1 MGDLRR
7 RREVEDLTRY
17 DPEHASSDNN
27 SNEMNVVGNGG
38 PMDEEDEDENNARD
52 WAPAMRRRWS
62 RDPANW
68 RSIRLDEE
76 TIELLRLI
84 AETADNLVDRG
95 RALDNNTDFPTFFQ
109 AFKAFMEKNNYD
121 KQSILYN
128 HCMNIMVGLC
138 NYHEPT
144 WSERLEQCLAD
155 HSLEE
160 RRRLRKEHLQGQY
173 NDFTDLIKERI
184 LYNWYDRTIERQN
197 RMAMAEFKD
206 ATHLRREVL
215 SRWVYRLRMDREN
228 MRLSI
233 QYSEERIKN
242 RNLNNWLT
250 RMDHLKT
257 QRFRQEAIIRKKF
270 FNRWKTQ
277 YNNNCAME
285 EIADERY
292 KRYLKSS
299 HLVDWIYQAMETKLS
314 SDMDHQLLQEGLN
327 IWIAFTRHTRLQSD
341 QAIERDETQ
350 LMSDNFY
357 TWKEQSD
364 KILDD
369 YLVAQE
375 MSDVYT
381 AKHILQTVK
390 RAGHLSKLEREHC
403 AKYGKTQKKD
413 IFGDWRQ
420 RMLQVKEARRFRD
433 FMLCMRMFK
442 HWRRETGSQV
452 IARFVDYDIAKEKF
466 RLWLLAERESV
477 FCRYRQGLFARSI
490 LEVWINKTID
500 VRINVQ
506 ESYQTVHYDTSKRLV
521 RDVLWTWKEKHQTL
535 QKLNERAEDFRVDKL
550 LSLGFKTIR
559 TASHDLLLLDH
570 EAERIDSFNTLRK
583 TLRHWK
589 DYTLRHKQTRL
600 ENVCSEWIAE
610 QEKGIQQKVIEH
622 WIGKLWDIE
631 NQDGNA
637 DAVFNATQMKRARI
651 ILRLWQQKLKSLQA
665 DCSRADAIYSNSI
678 LSSHMVKWIDRK
690 TQADHSMEEAGF
702 IADIKD
708 IEKQEAMFRTWRM
721 KMFKLESK
729 NRDADLFLDR
739 LQATRFR
746 RIWRLWRAKTSDAV
760 ATITAI
766 SSENNENTS
775 SQDSD
780 ATMTVTKP
788 PQEQSN
794 PLLETPTRVRSRKR
808 VQFTSVDRWR
818 KIKGNGPPA
827 FSPTK
832 ATPVPTSTPATNY
845 TPYKTPQ
852 LNDEHYPEIIH

>member
-1 MGDLRR
+1 MDDLRR
-7 RREVEDLTRY
+7 RREAEELTRY
-17 DPEHASSDNN
+17 DPDHGSSDNN
-27 SNEMNVVGNGG
+27 SSEENVVGND
-38 PMDEEDEDENNARD
+38 PMDEEDEDDDNVRD
-52 WAPAMRRRWS
+52 WAPPIRRRWS
-62 RDPANW
+62 RRPANG

-95 RALDNNTDFPTFFQ
+95 RVLDNNTDFPTFFQ

-121 KQSILYN
+121 KQSVVYN

-144 WSERLEQCLAD
+144 WSDRLEHCLED
-155 HSLEE
+155 HSLAE

-173 NDFTDLIKERI
+173 NDFTGLIKGRF
-184 LYNWYDRTIERQN
+184 LYSWYDRMIERQN
-197 RMAMAEFKD
+197 QMAMAEFKD

-215 SRWVYRLRMDREN
+215 SRWVYRLRMNREN
-228 MRLSI
+228 TRLSI
-233 QYSEERIKN
+233 QYSDERITSRCLDKWLIRMN
-242 RNLNNWLT
+242 RLEA
-250 RMDHLKT
+250 
-257 QRFRQEAIIRKKF
+257 QRSQQEAIIKKRF
-270 FNRWKTQ
+270 LNRWKTQ
-277 YNNNCAME
+277 YNDIRAME

-299 HLVDWIYQAMETKLS
+299 HLVDWIYQAMETKMS
-314 SDMDHQLLQEGLN
+314 SDMDRQLLKECLD

-341 QAIERDETQ
+341 QAIGQDETK
-350 LMSDNFY
+350 LVSANFY

-364 KILDD
+364 KVLDD

-381 AKHILQTVK
+381 AKHILQSVK

-403 AKYGKTQKKD
+403 AKYGASRKKD
-413 IFGDWRQ
+413 IFGGWRQ
-420 RMLQVKEARRFRD
+420 RTLQVKEAKRFRD
-433 FMLCMRMFK
+433 FMLCMRMFET
-442 HWRRETGSQV
+442 WRRETGCQV
-452 IARFVDYDIAKEKF
+452 IARFVDYDIAKAKF

-477 FCRYRQGLFARSI
+477 FRRYREGLFARSI
-490 LEVWINKTID
+490 LEHWINKTAD

-506 ESYQTVHYDTSKRLV
+506 ESYQTVHYDTSKRLL
-521 RDVLWTWKEKHQTL
+521 RGVLISWKARHQRL
-535 QKLNERAEDFRVDKL
+535 QKLNEQAEDFRVDKL

-559 TASHDLLLLDH
+559 TASHDLSLLDH

-589 DYTLRHKQTRL
+589 DYTHRHKKTRL
-600 ENVCSEWIAE
+600 ENVCSAWIAK
-610 QEKGIQQKVIEH
+610 QEKDIQQKVIEH

-637 DAVFNATQMKRARI
+637 DAVFSANQMKRARSV
-651 ILRLWQQKLKSLQA
+651 LHLWQQKLKSIQA
-665 DCSRADAIYSNSI
+665 DYSRADAIYSNSI
-678 LSSHMVKWIDRK
+678 LSSHMMKWIDRK
-690 TQADHSMEEAGF
+690 TQVDRSMEEAGF

-708 IEKQEAMFRTWRM
+708 LEKQEAMFRTWRM

-739 LQATRFR
+739 LRTTRFR
-746 RIWRLWRAKTSDAV
+746 RIWRLWRAKTSDAA
-760 ATITAI
+760 ATVTAI

-775 SQDSD
+775 SQDSE

-818 KIKGNGPPA
+818 KIKGNGPPT